1 MERPL
6 GWRVGKA
13 HTLLRK
19 YIDAQIVRTPGLAR
33 VKSAFLGRSQ
43 EFRCL
48 AEPEISFYFMG
59 LFFHETKTAIK
70 EKNLL

>member
-6 GWRVGKA
+6 GCRVGKSHA
-13 HTLLRK
+13 LLWK
-19 YIDAQIVRTPGLAR
+19 YIDIHVFGTPGLAQ
-33 VKSAFLGRSQ
+33 VESALWWRSQ
-43 EFRCL
+43 ESRHL
-48 AEPEISFYFMG
+48 PEPETSFYFMG

>member
-19 YIDAQIVRTPGLAR
+19 YTDVQVFGTPRLAR
-33 VKSAFLGRSQ
+33 VKSALLRHSQ
-43 EFRCL
+43 GSRCL
-48 AEPEISFYFMG
+48 AEPEMSFYFMG

-70 EKNLL
+70 QKNLL